1 MAIAVNTAA
10 MEPTWLL
17 VSIIVHH
24 AKKNTAAST
33 VKVKHLNYNTFI
45 LLHKLLS

>member
-10 MEPTWLL
+10 MEPTRLL
-17 VSIIVHH
+17 VSIIVYH

-33 VKVKHLNYNTFI
+33 AKVKHLNYNTFI